1 MEAQGKY
8 NNNIGT
14 VTFRLKKADTNGLC
28 SILGTYL
35 FKEYQIG
42 FSTEIKIQSEQW
54 DNSNKKIVSGKHKK
68 EDNDKLNRFRT
79 IIAKEHQNFNEQYN
93 RLPSKEELKTII
105 IKAKSNDN
113 VTTVNKNKKTF
124 DDVYQETLDLLN
136 LKRENALSSGR
147 KPLRKESIS
156 RLTLSYTNLKDFIR
170 EKKYYLDLDSFD
182 EKMCLEFQ
190 GWLINTGLKAS
201 TVKSRVQNISK
212 ILKRA
217 FERGYTNN
225 RSYLLADFKVQV
237 PPTVAVTLTEDEI
250 SLLYE
255 YDLSNKPKLE
265 RVRDIFVLSCH
276 TSLRYG
282 DVIRLEPFHINT
294 ENKSIKILSQ
304 KVSEDARPVNL
315 DFKFFGYT
323 EEILTKYQ
331 YNIKNIA
338 ISNQKTNKY
347 LKELFREIP
356 YFKDKT
362 INLEVFNDKK
372 MFFKHF
378 PFTEK
383 IVFHDSRRSF
393 CTNRYIEGWDL
404 LEIWSYTGHTNESTF
419 YGYFKPTRE
428 HEKIRRENI
437 INRNERLQK
446 VDLQTKQIEDLQ
458 KQLNELS
465 KLVSEEKKEELAK
478 IININQNVS

>member
-1 MEAQGKY
+1 MKTQERY
-8 NNNIGT
+8 NSDIGS
-14 VTFRLKKADTNGLC
+14 VTFRLKKADSTGLC
-28 SILGTYL
+28 SIFGTYL

-42 FSTEIKIQSEQW
+42 FSTEIKIPQEQW
-54 DNSNKKIVSGKHKK
+54 DNISKKVISGKQKK
-68 EDNDKLNRFRT
+68 EENDKLNRFRT
-79 IIAKEHQNFNEQYN
+79 IITKEHQNFNEQYN

-105 IKAKSNDN
+105 AKAKSNDSI
-113 VTTVNKNKKTF
+113 TIVNRKKKTF
-124 DDVYQETLDLLN
+124 DDVYQETLGLLN
-136 LKRENALSSGR
+136 QKRENALNSGR

-156 RLTLSYTNLKDFIR
+156 RLTLSYNNLKDFIK
-170 EKKYYLDLDSFD
+170 EKKYFLDLDSFD
-182 EKMCLEFQ
+182 ERMCLEFQ
-190 GWLINTGLKAS
+190 GWLISTGLKPS

-225 RSYLLADFKVQV
+225 RSYLLSDFKVQV
-237 PPTVAVTLTEDEI
+237 PPTIAVTLTEEEI
-250 SLLYE
+250 KILYE
-255 YDLSNKPKLE
+255 YDFSNKPSLE

-282 DVIRLEPFHINT
+282 DVTRLEPYHINT
-294 ENKSIKILSQ
+294 ENKTIKILSQ

-323 EEILTKYQ
+323 EYILLKYQ

-347 LKELFREIP
+347 LKTLFKEIP

-362 INLEVFNDKK
+362 IQLEVFNDKK
-372 MFFKHF
+372 MLFKHF

-419 YGYFKPTRE
+419 YGYFKPTQQ
-428 HEKIRRENI
+428 HEKIRRQNI
-437 INRNERLQK
+437 VNRNERLQK
-446 VDLQTKQIEDLQ
+446 VDLQSKQIEDLQ
-458 KQLNELS
+458 NQLNELS
-465 KLVSEEKKEELAK
+465 KLVSEEKREELAK
-478 IININQNVS
+478 IISINKNVS

>member
-1 MEAQGKY
+1 MEGQGKY

-42 FSTEIKIQSEQW
+42 FSTEIKIQPEQW
-54 DNSNKKIVSGKHKK
+54 DNGNKKIVLGKNKK

-79 IIAKEHQNFNEQYN
+79 VIAKEHQNFNEQYN
-93 RLPSKEELKTII
+93 RPPSKEELKII
-105 IKAKSNDN
+105 ITKAKSNDN

-124 DDVYQETLDLLN
+124 DDVYHETLDLLN

-156 RLTLSYTNLKDFIR
+156 RLTLSYSNLKDFIR

-190 GWLINTGLKAS
+190 GWLINTGLKPS

-217 FERGYTNN
+217 FEKGYTNN
-225 RSYLLADFKVQV
+225 RSFLLADFKVQV

-250 SLLYE
+250 NLLYE

-282 DVIRLEPFHINT
+282 DVIRLEPYHINA
-294 ENKSIKILSQ
+294 ENNSIKILSQ

-446 VDLQTKQIEDLQ
+446 VDLQTKQIKDLQ

-478 IININQNVS
+478 IININQNAS